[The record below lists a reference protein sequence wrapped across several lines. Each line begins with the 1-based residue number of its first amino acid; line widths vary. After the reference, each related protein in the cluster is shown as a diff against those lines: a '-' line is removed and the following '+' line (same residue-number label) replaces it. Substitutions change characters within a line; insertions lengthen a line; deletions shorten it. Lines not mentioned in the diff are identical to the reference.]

1 MVKATVHN
9 LITPVSSKSRRIRR
23 PVHNFYVQHRPWQ
36 IAPFMIA
43 PVLPG
48 ETMRNLLLQSNAVTD
63 PIKNSLIGWWLEHYF
78 FYVKLRDLDARTTIS
93 AAMLDLTQSLSSL
106 NEAANV
112 QYYHGWTTI
121 PWLKL
126 ALKRIVEEH
135 FRQPGEAWDTWTIN
149 GLPAAKARFGNDL
162 LDSAVTATQKALN
175 AADVELTIGADDK
188 FTMSEFE
195 GLFEKWQMAK
205 QYGFKDITFEDYLAE
220 QGVNVPVQDDTQVTH
235 VPELIRFVRNW
246 QVPSNTVNPSTG
258 GVASAVRW
266 VVTERADKD
275 RFFTEP
281 GFVIG
286 LSIARPKIYYSK
298 QAGSAVGVMTDALS
312 WLPDVIAGNDPFMGL
327 RQLASGSNLLSSQTD
342 GYWIDLVDLFEYGE
356 QFVNFS
362 LATTGVGLVALPTA
376 ALQKRYCASTDA
388 DNLFVDT
395 TAGVGK
401 MSQDG
406 SVSMMIATKARDM
419 TQTV

>member
-1 MVKATVHN
+1 MPKATVHQ
-9 LITPVSSKSRRIRR
+9 LVTPVSSRSRRIRR

-36 IAPFMIA
+36 LAPFMVA

-48 ETMRNLLLQSNAVTD
+48 ETLRNLLLQSNAVTD

-93 AAMLDLTQSLSSL
+93 AAMLDLSQSLSGL
-106 NEAANV
+106 NEAANA
-112 QYYHGWTTI
+112 QYYHGWTTV
-121 PWLKL
+121 PWVKL

-149 GLPAAKARFGNDL
+149 GLPAAKCRYGADV

-175 AADVELTIGADDK
+175 EPDQTISTAGDNA
-188 FTMSEFE
+188 FTMTEFE
-195 GLFEKWQMAK
+195 TAWERWQMAK
-205 QYGFKDITFEDYLAE
+205 NYGFKDLTFEDYLAE
-220 QGVNVPVQDDTQVTH
+220 QGVSVPVPSDESELH
-235 VPELIRFVRNW
+235 KPELLRFVRNW

-258 GVASAVRW
+258 AVASAVRW

-281 GFVIG
+281 GFIVG
-286 LSIARPKIYYSK
+286 VALARPKIYYSK
-298 QAGSAVGVMTDALS
+298 QAGSAVGVMTDALA
-312 WLPDVIAGNDPFMGL
+312 WLPDVLAGQDPFVGM
-327 RQLASGSNLLSSQTD
+327 RQLSSGSSLLTSQTD
-342 GYWIDLVDLFEYGE
+342 GYWFDIVDLFEYGE
-356 QFVNFS
+356 QYVNFALGS
-362 LATTGVGLVALPTA
+362 TGTGQVALPTA

-406 SVSMMIATKARDM
+406 SVSLMVSTKARDM

>member
-1 MVKATVHN
+1 MPKATVHR
-9 LITPVSSKSRRIRR
+9 LVEPVSSRARRIRR
-23 PVHNFYVQHRPWQ
+23 PVHQFYIQHRPWQ
-36 IAPFMIA
+36 LAPFMVA
-43 PVLPG
+43 AVLPG
-48 ETMRNLLLQSNAVTD
+48 ETLRNLMLQSNAVTD
-63 PIKNSLIGWWLEHYF
+63 PIKNPLIGWHLEHYF
-78 FYVKLRDLDARTTIS
+78 FYVKLRDLDARTTIA
-93 AAMLDLTQSLSSL
+93 AAMLDLTQSLSGL
-106 NEAANV
+106 NEAANA

-149 GLPAAKARFGNDL
+149 GLPAAKCKFGTDV

-175 AADVELTIGADDK
+175 APDVELTIGVDDK

-220 QGVNVPVQDDTQVTH
+220 QGVNVPVQADDAELH
-235 VPELIRFVRNW
+235 KPELIRFIRNW

-258 GVASAVRW
+258 GVASAIRW
-266 VVTERADKD
+266 VITERADKD

-286 LSIARPKIYYSK
+286 ISLARPKIYYSK
-298 QAGSAVGVMTDALS
+298 QAGSAVGAMTDALA
-312 WLPDVIAGNDPFMGL
+312 WLPDVIASSDPFMGL
-327 RQLASGSNLLSSQTD
+327 RNLASGSNLLTSQTD
-342 GYWIDLVDLFEYGE
+342 GYWIDLVDLLEYGE
-356 QFVNFS
+356 QFVNFT
-362 LATTGVGLVALPTA
+362 LGTAGYGQVALPTA

-406 SVSMMIATKARDM
+406 AVSMMIATKARDL